1 MNSSAVQLRP
11 GFYSKVFFV
20 KYLVALSAFFLFF
33 AASSNAQDVKA
44 LLQKVKL
51 KYDKVNDYTAS
62 GKMKTNVLFIKAPVA
77 NVKIYYKRPD
87 KMKIKN
93 ENGVSFIP
101 KGTVNINMNSILGL
115 NNYEAYDGGI
125 EKINGTDCKVVKIFP
140 MDDKADISRATLYI
154 DETKELIMKS
164 VVKTENGTYDLLM
177 KYGSYA
183 VYGLPD
189 KVELSFNTKDYK
201 LPKGITID
209 YDNGTSSK
217 ENETDKEKNKKGK
230 VEINYSSYSI
240 NKGVDDAIFK

>member
-1 MNSSAVQLRP
+1 MNSSTVQLRP
-11 GFYSKVFFV
+11 AFYYNLFSV
-20 KYLVALSAFFLFF
+20 KYTFALSAFFLFF
-33 AASSNAQDVKA
+33 AASSYAQDVKV

-77 NVKIYYKRPD
+77 NVKVYYKRPD

-115 NNYEAYDGGI
+115 NNFEAYDGGT

-154 DETKELIMKS
+154 DETKELVIKS

-177 KYGSYA
+177 KYGTYA
-183 VYGLPD
+183 AYGLPD

-201 LPKGITID
+201 LPKGVTID

-217 ENETDKEKNKKGK
+217 EKETDKEKSKKGK
-230 VEINYSSYSI
+230 VEISYSSYII
-240 NKGVDDAIFK
+240 NKGIDDTVFQ

>member
-1 MNSSAVQLRP
+1 MKSSIIIFNPA
-11 GFYSKVFFV
+11 FYFKPISMK
-20 KYLVALSAFFLFF
+20 KTISLLSLLLSF

-77 NVKIYYKRPD
+77 NVKIYYKKPD

-115 NNYEAYDGGI
+115 NNFEAYDGGI

-140 MDDKADISRATLYI
+140 MDDKADVSRATLYI
-154 DETKELIMKS
+154 DETKELVIKS

-177 KYGSYA
+177 KYGTYA
-183 VYGLPD
+183 AYGLPD

-217 ENETDKEKNKKGK
+217 EKETDKEKNKKGK
-230 VEINYSSYSI
+230 VEINYSSYII
-240 NKGVDDAIFK
+240 NKGIEDTVFK